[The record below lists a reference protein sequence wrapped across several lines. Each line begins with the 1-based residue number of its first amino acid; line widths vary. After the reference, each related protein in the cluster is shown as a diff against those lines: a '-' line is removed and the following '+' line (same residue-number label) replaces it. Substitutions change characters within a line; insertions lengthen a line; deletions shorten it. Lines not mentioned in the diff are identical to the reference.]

1 MNEPLSHAGVRGDHH
16 ELPVHEVVLLLGTD
30 LERGLD
36 GHEASARLERFG
48 PNVLPSPR
56 RHGPLRRFI
65 SQFHNPL
72 IYILLAAAATT
83 ALLGEAVDA
92 SVIFAV
98 VAINA
103 AIGFVQESRAEH
115 ALEALVAMVQ
125 TQATVVR
132 GSDKRQISSALV
144 VPGDLVLL
152 ETGDKIPADLRLI
165 TVRDLQVDESALT
178 GESVPV
184 AKVSLEVPAETILAD
199 RRNMGYSGTLVTYGR
214 GSGIAV
220 GTGPDTEIGHIHRLV
235 GAAAGVATP
244 LTRKIASFSRILTL
258 AILALA
264 VVTLV
269 IGTVRGEPASE
280 MLTAAVALA
289 VGAIPEGL
297 PAVVTITLAIGVARM
312 AGRHAIVRKLPAVET
327 LGSTTVIC
335 TDKTGTLTENQMT
348 VQVVVAGREIFEVTG
363 TGYGPDGEIRRGG
376 ESARGNE
383 HPALVEC
390 LRAGVLCND
399 SRVVADGGRWDVI
412 GDPTEAALLVAAAKA
427 GLAQGGLR
435 LAHPRVDALAFE
447 SERQYMA
454 TLHRHASGE
463 VGTVYVKGAVER
475 VVGLC
480 SSRLGT
486 DGLEQPID
494 VDEILA
500 EVDALAGHSLRVLA
514 FARAGVSPHSER
526 LSDELVAAGGL
537 TFLGLQAMHDPP
549 RPEAVAAVQACYTA
563 GIEVKMITGDHATT
577 ARAVA
582 NHLGLTGPSGD
593 SPVVM
598 TGGQLAACAD
608 DELPEAARRTT
619 VFARVS
625 PEQKLRL
632 VEALQS
638 RRHVVAM
645 TGDGINDAPALKQAD
660 IGIAMGR
667 AGTEVA
673 KEAAAMVLTDDNF
686 ASIEAAVEEGRTV
699 FDNLTKFIV
708 WALPTSMGEGLVI
721 LAAIVAGTVLPILPV
736 QVLWVNMTTAV
747 ALGLT
752 LAFEPGEP
760 DIMQRPP
767 RDPHKPLLTA
777 ELVGRILLVS
787 AIMVAGAFGMFRW
800 EQARGVPIAEARTVA
815 VNVFVLVELTYLF
828 NCRSLERSGLQ
839 LGILRNRWMTT
850 GVLAMICLQLLFT
863 YTPVM
868 NELFHSAPIDAP
880 AWARIMGVAA
890 AGYGLVG
897 TEKWLRRRH
906 KRPTRA
912 SRPSP

>member
-1 MNEPLSHAGVRGDHH
+1 MNQPLSHTGVRWNHH
-16 ELPVHEVVLLLGTD
+16 ELAVHEVVLLLETD
-30 LERGLD
+30 SERGLD

-48 PNVLPSPR
+48 LNVLPSAR
-56 RHGPLRRFI
+56 RHSPLRRFFG
-65 SQFHNPL
+65 QFQNPL

-83 ALLGEAVDA
+83 ALLGEVVDA

-98 VAINA
+98 VVINA

-132 GSDKRQISSALV
+132 GSEKRQIPSAQV

-152 ETGDKIPADLRLI
+152 EAGDKIPADLRLI

-184 AKVSLEVPAETILAD
+184 TKVSLEVPAESVLAD
-199 RRNMGYSGTLVTYGR
+199 RWNMGYSGSLVTYGR

-235 GAAAGVATP
+235 GSAVGVATP
-244 LTRKIASFSRILTL
+244 LTRKIVSFSRVLTL
-258 AILALA
+258 AILVLA
-264 VVTLV
+264 AVTFA

-297 PAVVTITLAIGVARM
+297 PAVFTITLAIGVSRM
-312 AGRHAIVRKLPAVET
+312 ARRQAIVRTLPAVET

-348 VQVVVAGREIFEVTG
+348 VQVVMAGQEMFEVTG
-363 TGYGPDGEIRRGG
+363 TGYGPKGEIR
-376 ESARGNE
+376 SASNPVRFDE
-383 HPALVEC
+383 HPALGEC
-390 LRAGVLCND
+390 LLAGVLCND
-399 SRVVADGGRWDVI
+399 SRVIADGERWAVI
-412 GDPTEAALLVAAAKA
+412 GDPTEAAMISVAAKA
-427 GLAQGGLR
+427 GLDHSGLQ

-454 TLHRHASGE
+454 SLHRDAPGE
-463 VGTVYVKGAVER
+463 SGTVYVKGAVER
-475 VVGLC
+475 VVELC
-480 SSRLGT
+480 SSQLGT
-486 DGLEQPID
+486 GGIEQPID
-494 VDEILA
+494 VDAVLSAA
-500 EVDALAGHSLRVLA
+500 EALAGRSLRVLA
-514 FARAGVSPHSER
+514 FARSRVPPHAEM
-526 LSDELVAAGGL
+526 LSDEMVGAGGL
-537 TFLGLQAMHDPP
+537 IFLGLQAMHDPP
-549 RPEAVAAVQACYTA
+549 RPEAIAAVRSCQTA
-563 GIEVKMITGDHATT
+563 GIEVKMITGDHAAT
-577 ARAVA
+577 ARAIA
-582 NHLGLTGPSGD
+582 IRIGLTGPSGGD
-593 SPVVM
+593 PVAM
-598 TGGQLAACAD
+598 TGIELAACAPG
-608 DELPEAARRTT
+608 ELSETVERTA

-638 RRHVVAM
+638 SGHVVAM
-645 TGDGINDAPALKQAD
+645 TGDGVNDAPALKQAD

-673 KEAAAMVLTDDNF
+673 KEAAAMVLADDNF
-686 ASIEAAVEEGRTV
+686 ASIEAAVEEGRCV
-699 FDNLTKFIV
+699 LDNLTKFIV

-767 RDPHKPLLTA
+767 RDPSKPLLTA
-777 ELVGRILLVS
+777 ELMGRILLVS
-787 AIMVAGAFGMFRW
+787 IIMLAGAFGLFSW
-800 EQARGVPIAEARTVA
+800 EQASGVPIAEARTVA
-815 VNVFVLVELTYLF
+815 VNVFVFVELTYLF

-839 LGILRNRWMTT
+839 LGILRNRWMIT
-850 GVLAMICLQLLFT
+850 GILAMISLQVLFT
-863 YTPVM
+863 YAPVM
-868 NELFHSAPIDAP
+868 NELFHSAPIDGP
-880 AWARIMGVAA
+880 AWTRIVGVAA
-890 AGYGLVG
+890 AGYGIVG
-897 TEKWLRRRH
+897 TEKWLRRR
-906 KRPTRA
+906 KRSTGA
-912 SRPSP
+912 SQPFS